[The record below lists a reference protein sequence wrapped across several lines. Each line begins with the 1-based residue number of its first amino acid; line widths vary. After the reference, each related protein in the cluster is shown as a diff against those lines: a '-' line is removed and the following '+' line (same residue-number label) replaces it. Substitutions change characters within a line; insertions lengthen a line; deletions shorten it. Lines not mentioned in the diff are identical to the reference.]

1 MGKLSDAKIRALVRA
16 KKPVAGIS
24 DGEGLTFTLSR
35 QGTASWVLRFRL
47 GGRPRELT
55 LGNYPDMP
63 LMAARRAAAA
73 ARVRVDQ
80 GVDVATDKRERI
92 RAAVAEAGRQ
102 SFQELAEDWYRR
114 MIEGRV
120 KYPEVV
126 HRVLRRHV
134 YPVIGRESAADV
146 TPEHIDRVITR
157 VVDAGAR
164 TVANDVLR
172 HLVAICA
179 HGVKR
184 RQLPHNPAAA
194 FTIADA
200 GGPEKSRSRALSRDE
215 IAALFQAMKATPNLG
230 RDNYLTFL
238 VLLATCVR
246 KGEFV
251 AARWAEFDLERGVW
265 SLPADRTKTGQPL
278 DIPLAAAVVTWL
290 RELQVFAAGS
300 EYVLPA
306 RIQRSAKR
314 QRFPH
319 ISPDT
324 LNVALGRVKH
334 ALDHF
339 TIHDMRRTARTQLA
353 ALGITRE
360 VAERALNHALKDV
373 EGIYN
378 RHDYFEERKQA
389 LTLWADL
396 LVSLES
402 GKARSV
408 VPLAERRKA

>member
-1 MGKLSDAKIRALVRA
+1 MGNLSDAKIRALVRA

-24 DGEGLTFTLSR
+24 DGAGLTFTLSR
-35 QGTASWVLRFRL
+35 HGTASWTLRYRL
-47 GGRPRELT
+47 SGRAREVT

-63 LMAARRAAAA
+63 LIDARRAARA
-73 ARVRVDQ
+73 ARARVDQ
-80 GVDVATDKRERI
+80 GADVAAEKRERI
-92 RAAVAEAGRQ
+92 REAAGAQ
-102 SFQELAEDWYRR
+102 SFQQLGEDWFTRTVQ
-114 MIEGRV
+114 GRV
-120 KYPEVV
+120 KHPQVVNRLLHRHIYPVLGRETAAKVKPDGID
-126 HRVLRRHV
+126 RVLRR
-134 YPVIGRESAADV
+134 I
-146 TPEHIDRVITR
+146 
-157 VVDAGAR
+157 VDAGAP
-164 TVANDVLR
+164 TMANDALR
-172 HLVAICA
+172 YLKAICA

-184 RQLPHNPAAA
+184 RLLPFNPAAD
-194 FTIADA
+194 FTLADA
-200 GGPEKSRSRALSRDE
+200 GGQEKSRSRALKRDE
-215 IAALFQAMKATPNLG
+215 LAALFKAMKATTNLG
-230 RDNYLTFL
+230 RDNYLAFQ

-251 AARWAEFDLERGVW
+251 AARWSEFDLERGVW
-265 SLPADRTKTGQPL
+265 NLPPERTKTGQPIA
-278 DIPLAAAVVTWL
+278 IPLAPQVVAWL
-290 RELQVFAAGS
+290 KELQVFAAGS

-306 RIQRSAKR
+306 RIQRSPNQKR
-314 QRFPH
+314 YPH

-324 LNVALGRVKH
+324 LNAALARVKH
-334 ALDHF
+334 DLDHF

-353 ALGITRE
+353 ALGVTRE

-396 LVSLES
+396 LTSLES